1 MRISRGKEHMFPP
14 ASDSTCAWIVCNE
27 REVPTAIHRRWKS
40 MWSAFP
46 TPSTETSA
54 DGVNTEVHD
63 VHKCGDSSPGGGELG
78 TARCGAARAAGR
90 ARTALRP
97 PRGRTRRPVA

>member
-1 MRISRGKEHMFPP
+1 
-14 ASDSTCAWIVCNE
+14 
-27 REVPTAIHRRWKS
+27 

-63 VHKCGDSSPGGGELG
+63 VHKCGDSSPGGASSVRRGVERLGLLGVLGRLCVHRAVELV
-78 TARCGAARAAGR
+78 GR
-90 ARTALRP
+90 
-97 PRGRTRRPVA
+97 

>member
-1 MRISRGKEHMFPP
+1 
-14 ASDSTCAWIVCNE
+14 
-27 REVPTAIHRRWKS
+27 

-63 VHKCGDSSPGGGELG
+63 VHKCGDSSPGGGEPG
-78 TARCGAARAAGR
+78 TARGVERLGLLGVLGRLCVHRAVELVGR
-90 ARTALRP
+90 
-97 PRGRTRRPVA
+97 